1 MFSELEK
8 RPATNHDL
16 PAIHHNFTTKTP
28 HKTSF
33 FRKNPRKNALPPHH
47 KEISSKQKKA
57 ARQPPNRSCF

>member
-28 HKTSF
+28 RLKRTF
-33 FRKNPRKNALPPHH
+33 
-47 KEISSKQKKA
+47 
-57 ARQPPNRSCF
+57 